1 MTHETNFLRDNEKKV
16 VPALP
21 ISDFIKFQNKIF
33 SIQKKLPIYY
43 KFKIILETLLATL
56 LLTLLSPFLGMVAIL
71 IKTLKGGKVFHKQKR
86 VGKNGTIFYVYKFR
100 TLKTGSPKVI
110 EMGFT
115 PLKKLENDPRV
126 EGELGRFLRKWKIDE
141 IPQLINVVKG
151 DMLLLGPRPYI
162 IEENLHMTE
171 SHVERFAVRPGMSG
185 YWQALKTNLNDPD
198 EKATLDCKYVRDLSL
213 SLDLKI
219 WINTFKVVFVG
230 ENFSESTS
238 SETEITKKSKTIQKR
253 AS

>member
-1 MTHETNFLRDNEKKV
+1 MFRKDIDTSAAKKSSNTFVNALKYKEKITRARKS
-16 VPALP
+16 LP
-21 ISDFIKFQNKIF
+21 
-33 SIQKKLPIYY
+33 PYY
-43 KFKIILETLLATL
+43 F
-56 LLTLLSPFLGMVAIL
+56 F
-71 IKTLKGGKVFHKQKR
+71 KVFFEYFLALICLVPFIVFTFFIFVVYKISTNGPLFFKQIR
-86 VGKNGTIFYVYKFR
+86 VGQNGKFFWAYKFR

>member
-1 MTHETNFLRDNEKKV
+1 MAHESDLERDSERKTMNT
-16 VPALP
+16 LS
-21 ISDFIKFQNKIF
+21 ISDFINFQNKIF
-33 SIQKKLPIYY
+33 TVQKRLPIYY
-43 KFKIILETLLATL
+43 KFKIIFETLLATL

-71 IKTLKGGKVFHKQKR
+71 IKTLKGGNVIHRQKR
-86 VGKNGTIFYVYKFR
+86 VGKNGTIFNVYKFR
-100 TLKTGSPKVI
+100 TLKKGSPKVI
-110 EMGFT
+110 EMGFN

-141 IPQLINVVKG
+141 IPQLVNVVKG

-198 EKATLDCKYVRDLSL
+198 EKAILDCKYVRELSL

-219 WINTFKVVFVG
+219 WINTFKVIFVG
-230 ENFSESTS
+230 ENFSESPST
-238 SETEITKKSKTIQKR
+238 ETNLTKKSKSIHKR